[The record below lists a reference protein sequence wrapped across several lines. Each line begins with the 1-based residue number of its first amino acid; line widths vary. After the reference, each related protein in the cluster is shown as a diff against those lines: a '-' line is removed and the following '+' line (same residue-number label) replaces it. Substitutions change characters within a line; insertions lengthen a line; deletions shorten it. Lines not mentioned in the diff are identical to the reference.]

1 MIYTLDQH
9 EVDFW
14 NHAGNTF
21 GSSLGAVVREV
32 AGGLSGM
39 TDSTPNMV
47 SIRENQLTRF
57 AFNGLLAATETNT
70 IFAHTTTIKATQ
82 ERLLLIGGVLHAQ
95 LFAAVSARIEE
106 RQNTGVVSLAEVVQL
121 RREVKNT
128 ASEVEEF
135 LQQIRQAQQV

>member
-9 EVDFW
+9 EIDFW

-32 AGGLSGM
+32 AGDLSRM

-47 SIRENQLTRF
+47 SIREGQLTPF
-57 AFNGLLAATETNT
+57 AFNGLLAATEANT

-95 LFAAVSARIEE
+95 LFGAVSARIEQ
-106 RQNTGVVSLAEVVQL
+106 RKKSGVASLAEVVQL
-121 RREVKNT
+121 RREASNT
-128 ASEVEEF
+128 AREVEEF
-135 LQQIRQAQQV
+135 LQQIQQAKQV